1 MDVTSQKNYILRS
14 LFYPE
19 KVSVDKLY
27 ATRQNRKWLYERGI
41 KISAKPLGRPSAKA
55 VENHI
60 SPGERNPIEGLFGR
74 AKTAYGMD
82 RIRTMLARTSESRM
96 ASIILVLKSVCW
108 IFSQLKIVV
117 TQKKDGLL
125 FRTLVH
131 KWPTFFLGFNK
142 VTQQE

>member
-1 MDVTSQKNYILRS
+1 MSLAKKNIFCALFSILKRS
-14 LFYPE
+14 RWTNYMPPG
-19 KVSVDKLY
+19 K
-27 ATRQNRKWLYERGI
+27 NRKWLYERGI

-55 VENHI
+55 VENQV
-60 SPGERNPIEGLFGR
+60 SPGEPNPIEGLFGR

-82 RIRTMLARTSESRM
+82 RIRARLARTSESRM

-125 FRTLVH
+125 LRTLVY